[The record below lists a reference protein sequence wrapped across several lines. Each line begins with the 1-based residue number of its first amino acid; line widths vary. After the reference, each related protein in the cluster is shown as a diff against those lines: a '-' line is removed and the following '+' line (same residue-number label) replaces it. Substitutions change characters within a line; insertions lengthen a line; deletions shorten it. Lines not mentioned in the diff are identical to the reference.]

1 MPEAKNN
8 LKAGTG
14 AKNGAGEDG
23 NKGAAQLETL
33 RDEILSCKKCG
44 LCKERTQAV
53 PGSGARD
60 AVIMF
65 VGEGPGKNEDE
76 QGVPFVGRA
85 GKFLDEMLASIG
97 LTRADVFVTNVV
109 KCRPPENR
117 DPLPEEV
124 ATCWPYLMAQIAA
137 LRPRL
142 IVTLGRH
149 AMYRFLPETFKI
161 SDIHGQA
168 KKMVN
173 TKTGE
178 AQTYY
183 PIYHPAAALYNPNL
197 RATLMADFK
206 RIPKVLEV
214 LGK

>member
-1 MPEAKNN
+1 
-8 LKAGTG
+8 
-14 AKNGAGEDG
+14 
-23 NKGAAQLETL
+23 
-33 RDEILSCKKCG
+33 
-44 LCKERTQAV
+44 
-53 PGSGARD
+53 
-60 AVIMF
+60 
-65 VGEGPGKNEDE
+65 
-76 QGVPFVGRA
+76 
-85 GKFLDEMLASIG
+85 
-97 LTRADVFVTNVV
+97 
-109 KCRPPENR
+109 
-117 DPLPEEV
+117 
-124 ATCWPYLMAQIAA
+124 
-137 LRPRL
+137 
-142 IVTLGRH
+142 
-149 AMYRFLPETFKI
+149 MYRFLPETFKI